1 VKPRHH
7 KIIENTKSKSI
18 VMSTYDK
25 LRRYYLLY
33 QTRGLKCDGCNLG
46 RDYYSIGHRCFRSGL
61 FFHNECAE
69 SSVEIHNLYH
79 PQHSL
84 HIKVLKQNEDVHG
97 ECKLCRGNLAKI
109 YYQCST
115 CDFAIDLICA
125 RKKVVATIEV
135 PKTHDHPLSLIPKM
149 ITFTC
154 HLCGLLDDRFP
165 YACNLCDITFHKDC
179 AESTPEINYS
189 CHPQHLLKRLT
200 HVPSYTDGK
209 CCLCGS
215 KLHNLFYHCSIC
227 NFSVDVNCEKNPPS
241 FTLFHPKAHE
251 HKLTLMPQRSF
262 VCSACGMDD
271 DPNPYV
277 CPQCNFMIHRSCID
291 IPRVIKIYRHD
302 HHICYNNFLD
312 AGDWKCGICHKK
324 INWTCGAYSCS
335 ECPDLVMHLR
345 CATRFGIWNGIELEG
360 ISKNTLKVKSYE
372 EIEEGVIKHFSHD
385 HTLKFKEGSDGNG
398 ECIQCTICTYPIFSN
413 PFYSCMECD
422 DFILHKK
429 CVDLPKKKIDSF
441 YKMSTSLITNY
452 QGNAENICNACQ
464 NIYQGFSYLS
474 DDGNTL
480 LDVRCGSISEPFFHE
495 SHPHSLYVS
504 YLTGGRFC
512 NACREKATM
521 VLSCE
526 ECEFVLDIKC
536 STLPNIVKHENDK
549 DHLLSLCYG
558 ENKCEQCWCEM
569 CEETINPKKWFYS
582 CDHCGIAF
590 HIRCTLGDFIWF
602 KPEKKSESS
611 TNCVILNNRASRPFC
626 YSCNSRCKYPSILF
640 FYGKTLCSLQCFQQK
655 VYAIL
660 A

>member
-1 VKPRHH
+1 
-7 KIIENTKSKSI
+7 
-18 VMSTYDK
+18 MSTYDK
-25 LRRYYLLY
+25 LRGYYLLY

-97 ECKLCRGNLAKI
+97 ECKLCRAW
-109 YYQCST
+109 
-115 CDFAIDLICA
+115 
-125 RKKVVATIEV
+125 
-135 PKTHDHPLSLIPKM
+135 M
-149 ITFTC
+149 
-154 HLCGLLDDRFP
+154 
-165 YACNLCDITFHKDC
+165 
-179 AESTPEINYS
+179 
-189 CHPQHLLKRLT
+189 
-200 HVPSYTDGK
+200 
-209 CCLCGS
+209 
-215 KLHNLFYHCSIC
+215 SI
-227 NFSVDVNCEKNPPS
+227 VKKNPPS

-251 HKLTLMPQRSF
+251 HSLTLMPQRSF

-291 IPRVIKIYRHD
+291 RPRVIKIYRHD

-335 ECPDLVMHLR
+335 ECPDLAMHLR
-345 CATRFGIWNGIELEG
+345 CATRFGIWDGIELEG
-360 ISKNTLKVKSYE
+360 ISKNTLKVKSYK
-372 EIEEGVIKHFSHD
+372 EIEEGVIKHFSHE
-385 HTLKFKEGSDGNG
+385 HTLKFKEEIDGKD
-398 ECIQCTICTYPIFSN
+398 ECIRCTICTYPIFSS
-413 PFYSCMECD
+413 PLYSCMECD

-429 CVDLPKKKIDSF
+429 CADLPKKKIDSF

-452 QGNAENICNACQ
+452 QGNAANICNACQ
-464 NIYQGFSYLS
+464 SIYQGFSYLS

-504 YLTGGRFC
+504 YSTGDRFC
-512 NACREKATM
+512 NACGEKATM

-526 ECEFVLDIKC
+526 ECEFVLDMKC
-536 STLPNIVKHENDK
+536 STLPKIVKHENDK

-558 ENKCEQCWCEM
+558 ENKYAHLEASYGL
-569 CEETINPKKWFYS
+569 NRRK
-582 CDHCGIAF
+582 
-590 HIRCTLGDFIWF
+590 
-602 KPEKKSESS
+602 
-611 TNCVILNNRASRPFC
+611 ILNHPTFM
-626 YSCNSRCKYPSILF
+626 
-640 FYGKTLCSLQCFQQK
+640 
-655 VYAIL
+655 
-660 A
+660 